1 MSLREDFN
9 STSSIQPHRDDTA
22 ANEKPASPALVL
34 SGCSAISGAIVGFLL
49 AGNLYASVFLLI
61 SVLLAGWVG
70 WWARG
75 LNDGS

>member
-1 MSLREDFN
+1 MSLREDFS
-9 STSSIQPHRDDTA
+9 STSSIQPSRDDAA

-49 AGNLYASVFLLI
+49 AGNVHSSGCLLI
-61 SVLLAGWVG
+61 SVLVAGWVG

-75 LNDGS
+75 LNDRS